1 MAEIDDDTDT
11 AGLPPS
17 KSRRKR
23 DAHAAQ
29 KLGQRLVTLREQQL
43 RDLPLDDILR
53 EALAEARRLTSRPA
67 LARQHQY
74 IGKLMRDADVAA
86 IEAALAAGEDAHKA
100 RARLRP

>member
-11 AGLPPS
+11 ALPPS
-17 KSRRKR
+17 KSQRKR

-29 KLGQRLVTLREQQL
+29 KLGQRLVSMREQEL
-43 RDLPLDDILR
+43 RDLPLEDILR

-74 IGKLMRDADVAA
+74 IGKLMREADVAA
-86 IEAALAAGEDAHKA
+86 IEAALAAREDAHKA